1 MCSIIPTIMALD
13 RGSVSRGESPMMFF
27 RDEYEENRRREDE
40 KRRKR
45 MKSANAQKAHGSA
58 RIGEENVTASV
69 PSVGDTADFS
79 QKNDENCK
87 VNENKEKQMENPV
100 IDRANVAT
108 PSPSTDGGGME
119 NVVYPKYEVLDYVTK
134 KPKNGMYFILRLD
147 SESDTEVCAA
157 RAALGKYAEVMRDRG
172 RKEFADSV
180 EKYVQ
185 ESVKVLEE
193 RNRREESFPFAR
205 QF

>member
-1 MCSIIPTIMALD
+1 MCSIITAIMTLD

-45 MKSANAQKAHGSA
+45 MKSANAQKTHDSA
-58 RIGEENVTASV
+58 RIGKENATYGV

-79 QKNDENCK
+79 QKNNENCK
-87 VNENKEKQMENPV
+87 INENKEKQMENTV

-108 PSPSTDGGGME
+108 SSPATVGGGRE

-147 SESDTEVCAA
+147 SESETEVCAA
-157 RAALGKYAEVMRDRG
+157 RAALGKYAEAMRG
-172 RKEFADSV
+172 RGRNEFADSV

-185 ESVKVLEE
+185 ESVGVLEKRMSCE
-193 RNRREESFPFAR
+193 VSSPFAR